1 MNFVTPRISD
11 MLQNSRHVLYW
22 SHCFNLVPKL
32 ILDVYTSLS
41 GEALITFRFRHSSNN
56 EASWAIYL
64 LKTEVLHSLA
74 HIMLIRVWL
83 VKSASNKSDDLFC
96 SAPHAINGTER
107 GFSFEVH

>member
-1 MNFVTPRISD
+1 MCYTG
-11 MLQNSRHVLYW
+11 H
-22 SHCFNLVPKL
+22 SHFNQVPKL
-32 ILDVYTSLS
+32 ILDVYTSLG

-56 EASWAIYL
+56 NEASWATHL

-74 HIMLIRVWL
+74 HIMFITVWL

-107 GFSFEVH
+107 GFSFEVQ